1 VQAHGHCRQQHCAM
15 KESYHALTF
24 VGNLVVLVLQVKL
37 ACARFLSEFNVVIGN
52 EVVLVL
58 EGKLVRGSF
67 P

>member
-1 VQAHGHCRQQHCAM
+1 M

-52 EVVLVL
+52 EVVLVS
-58 EGKLVRGSF
+58 EGNLVRASF